1 VACHGTRIGP
11 LQGAFRRMPANICR
25 FADYELD
32 RSAYQLRRKGRPVQ
46 LEPIPLDVLFI
57 LADRRGQL
65 VTREEILERV
75 WGKGVFL
82 DSDNAI
88 NTAVRKIRHALH
100 DDSDSPRFVVTVPAK
115 GYRFV
120 AKVKTAAAL
129 DALVGVPSMP
139 EGPAPIVVGR
149 EAELAR
155 LQSWSDQ
162 VLEGRQRRVVFI
174 AGEAGIGKT
183 TFVRA
188 FLDSLGGSAA
198 RIGRGQCVEQYGAGE
213 PYMPVLEALM
223 RFCQEAHGRRV
234 VELLHKFAPTW
245 LAQMPSLLSHADRE
259 RLQATAQ
266 SVSQPRMLR
275 EMAQALETVAA
286 ETPLVLVLED
296 LHWSDFSTLELIS
309 VLARRTEPARLLIL
323 GTYRP
328 TDMLASDHPLRTMKQ
343 ELELHRYCEELHLQ
357 LLSEADVATYLARRF
372 ADDDTTRSLVA
383 IAPLIH
389 ERTDGNPLFMV
400 NVVDYLLEQGSLAD
414 ASKIEAPRSIL
425 QMIERNLERL
435 NPEAQRV
442 LEAASIAGAEF
453 SAAAVAAALE
463 RPLSEIEATC
473 ARLSRNEQFVAAIG
487 TSAWPDG
494 TVASSFRFLHS
505 LYGDVLY
512 GQVPAGYRVELH
524 RRIAARLEKAHGE
537 RAGEIA
543 TELAHH
549 NSRAND
555 RNNAIEYLQIAGK
568 RAGARYAMV
577 EAERHYSNAL
587 ELLGELP
594 ETPERDRREL
604 ALQLAVGPV
613 LMAVKGWAAP
623 GVERAY
629 TRGRKLCERVGEL
642 AQLSSILYG
651 LWVNHLERLEL
662 RSSYQIGEELLQR
675 AESVGD
681 STMLLQAHHALGD
694 TSNRMGRFPLAREHL
709 EATLPLCGARRSRP
723 LGVDMEVVCRSCLSW
738 TLWFLGYPDQALKM
752 SHGAVE
758 VARALSDPFSLT
770 FAEIFLCYLQYHRR
784 DVRALRGTAE
794 RVISICA
801 EHGFTYG
808 LAHANLFQGVA
819 MTAQGRG
826 EEGLKLIARAFTE
839 HREAGAE
846 GNRPEFLYWLAE
858 AYCATGRLDEA
869 RDTLNNALEVA
880 EEHENLSLEAE
891 IYRLKGEFL
900 LRRGNSN
907 SAQAQACFQR
917 GIEIAR
923 RQSAKSLE
931 LRATTSLA
939 RLLDKQGRRDG
950 ARAMLAEIYGWF
962 TEGFDTADLKDANA
976 LLNELSG

>member
-1 VACHGTRIGP
+1 
-11 LQGAFRRMPANICR
+11 MPANICR

-32 RSAYQLRRKGRPVQ
+32 RAAYQLRCKGRPVQ
-46 LEPIPLDVLFI
+46 LERIPLDLLFI

-75 WGKGVFL
+75 WGKDVFL
-82 DSDNAI
+82 DKDNAI

-115 GYRFV
+115 GYRFI
-120 AKVKTAAAL
+120 AKVKTAAAHDEL
-129 DALVGVPSMP
+129 ARAPSMP
-139 EGPAPIVVGR
+139 EGSAPIVVGR
-149 EAELAR
+149 EEELAC
-155 LQSWSDQ
+155 LQSWSAQ
-162 VLEGRQRRVVFI
+162 VLEGGRRRVVFI

-245 LAQMPSLLSHADRE
+245 LAQMPSLLSYADRE
-259 RLQATAQ
+259 RLPATAQ
-266 SVSQPRMLR
+266 GVNQPRMLR
-275 EMAQALETVAA
+275 EIAQALEALAA
-286 ETPLVLVLED
+286 ETPLVLALED

-328 TDMLASDHPLRTMKQ
+328 PDMLASDHPMRAMKQ
-343 ELELHRYCEELHLQ
+343 ELELHRYCQELRLK
-357 LLSEADVATYLARRF
+357 LLSEADVAAYLAKRF
-372 ADDDTTRSLVA
+372 ADDDTRRSLA
-383 IAPLIH
+383 GIAPLIH
-389 ERTDGNPLFMV
+389 ERTEGNPLFMV
-400 NVVDYLLEQGSLAD
+400 NVVDYLLEQGSPLD
-414 ASKIEAPRSIL
+414 GIKIEASRGIR

-435 NPEAQRV
+435 NPAAQRV

-473 ARLSRNEQFVAAIG
+473 ARLSRHEQFVTAAG
-487 TSAWPDG
+487 TSEWPDG

-512 GQVPAGYRVELH
+512 GRVPAGHRVELH
-524 RRIAARLEKAHGE
+524 RRIAARLEQAHGE
-537 RAGEIA
+537 LAGEIA

-549 NSRAND
+549 YGRAND
-555 RNNAIEYLQIAGK
+555 RNKAIEYLQIAGR
-568 RAGARYAMV
+568 RAGTRYAMV

-587 ELLGELP
+587 ELLAELP

-604 ALQLAVGPV
+604 ALQLAVGPALMSV
-613 LMAVKGWAAP
+613 LGWAAP
-623 GVERAY
+623 EVERAY

-642 AQLSSILYG
+642 AQLFPILYG
-651 LWVNHLERLEL
+651 LWVNHLERLEF
-662 RSSYQIGEELLQR
+662 RSAYRIAEELLLR
-675 AESVGD
+675 AEIAGD
-681 STMLLQAHHALGD
+681 ATLLLQGHQAVGVTAH
-694 TSNRMGRFPLAREHL
+694 RMGRFQPARAHL
-709 EATLPLCGARRSRP
+709 ETTLSLFDGRRLRP
-723 LGVDMEVVCRSCLSW
+723 LGVDMEVVCRSQLSW

-752 SHGAVE
+752 NYRAVE
-758 VARALSDPFSLT
+758 VARELSDPFSLI
-770 FAEIFLCYLQYHRR
+770 FAEIFLCYLQHHRR
-784 DVRALRGTAE
+784 DARAVQETAQH
-794 RVISICA
+794 VISISA
-801 EHGFTYG
+801 EHGSAYA
-808 LAHANLFQGVA
+808 LAHATVCRGAA
-819 MTAQGRG
+819 MTEQGRG
-826 EEGLKLIARAFTE
+826 EEGLKQIQQGLAE
-839 HREAGAE
+839 HRAPGGEV
-846 GNRPEFLYWLAE
+846 NRSEFLYWLAE
-858 AYCATGRLDEA
+858 ALCATGRLDEA
-869 RDTLNNALEVA
+869 LDTLNNALGFA
-880 EEHENLSLEAE
+880 EDRENLWLEAE

-907 SAQAQACFQR
+907 SAQAQACFEQ

-939 RLLDKQGRRDG
+939 RLVAKMGRRDE

-962 TEGFDTADLKDANA
+962 TEGFDTADLKDAKA

>member
-1 VACHGTRIGP
+1 
-11 LQGAFRRMPANICR
+11 MPANICR

-32 RSAYQLRRKGRPVQ
+32 RAAYQLRCKGRPVP
-46 LEPIPLDVLFI
+46 LERIPLDLLFI

-65 VTREEILERV
+65 VTREEILEQV

-82 DSDNAI
+82 DTDNAI

-120 AKVKTAAAL
+120 AKVKTAAAH
-129 DALVGVPSMP
+129 DALVSVPSTP

-155 LQSWSDQ
+155 LQSWSEQ
-162 VLEGRQRRVVFI
+162 VLEGRRRRVVFI

-188 FLDSLGGSAA
+188 FLDSLSDSAA

-223 RFCQEAHGRRV
+223 RFCQEPHRQRV

-245 LAQMPSLLSHADRE
+245 LAQMPSLLSPADRE

-275 EMAQALETVAA
+275 EIAQALEALAA

-328 TDMLASDHPLRTMKQ
+328 TEMLASDHPLRTMKQ
-343 ELELHRYCEELHLQ
+343 ELELHRYCEELRLK
-357 LLSEADVATYLARRF
+357 LLSEADVAAYLAKRF
-372 ADDDTTRSLVA
+372 ADDDTTRSLA
-383 IAPLIH
+383 GIAPLIH

-400 NVVDYLLEQGSLAD
+400 NVVDYLLEQGSPVD
-414 ASKIEAPRSIL
+414 VIKIEAPRGIF

-435 NPEAQRV
+435 NPAAQRV

-453 SAAAVAAALE
+453 SAAAIAAAIE
-463 RPLSEIEATC
+463 RPLSEIEGTC
-473 ARLSRNEQFVAAIG
+473 TRLARHEQFVTADG
-487 TSAWPDG
+487 TSEWPDG

-512 GQVPAGYRVELH
+512 GRVPAGYRVELH

-549 NSRAND
+549 YSRAND
-555 RNNAIEYLQIAGK
+555 RNKAIQYLQIAGE
-568 RAGARYAMV
+568 RAAARYAMV
-577 EAERHYSNAL
+577 EAERHYTSAL
-587 ELLGELP
+587 KLLGELP

-604 ALQLAVGPV
+604 AFQLAIGNA
-613 LMAVKGWAAP
+613 LIAVKGWPAP
-623 GVERAY
+623 EVERAY
-629 TRGRKLCERVGEL
+629 KRGRILSEQLGEM
-642 AQLSSILYG
+642 AQLFPILYG
-651 LWVNHLERLEL
+651 LWVNHLARFEFRAA
-662 RSSYQIGEELLQR
+662 YQIGEELRLR
-675 AESVGD
+675 AESSGD
-681 STMLLQAHHALGD
+681 STLLAQGHQALGV
-694 TSNRMGRFPLAREHL
+694 TSYHMGRFQLAREHL
-709 EATLPLCGARRSRP
+709 EATLSLFDGRRLRP
-723 LGVDMEVVCRSCLSW
+723 IGVDEEVVCRSYLSC
-738 TLWFLGYPDQALKM
+738 TLWSLGYPGQAIKM
-752 SHGAVE
+752 SHAAVE
-758 VARALSDPFSLT
+758 VARELSDPFSLV
-770 FAEIFLCYLQYHRR
+770 FAEAYLGYLQQYRR
-784 DVRALRGTAE
+784 EARAFQETAE
-794 RVISICA
+794 RATAICT
-801 EHGFTYG
+801 EHGFAYG
-808 LAHANLFQGVA
+808 LAHATVCRGAA
-819 MTAQGRG
+819 MTEQGRG
-826 EEGLKLIARAFTE
+826 EEGLELIQQGFAAHRATG
-839 HREAGAE
+839 AGI
-846 GNRPEFLYWLAE
+846 NRSEFLYWLAE
-858 AYCATGRLDEA
+858 AYCATGRLDKA
-869 RDTLNNALEVA
+869 LDSLTSALEIS
-880 EEHENLSLEAE
+880 EEHEHLCIEAE

-900 LRRGNSN
+900 LRKGNSN
-907 SAQAQACFQR
+907 SAQAQACFER

-923 RQSAKSLE
+923 GQSAKSLE

-939 RLLDKQGRRDG
+939 RLVAKMGRRDE
-950 ARAMLAEIYGWF
+950 ARAMLAEIYNWF
-962 TEGFDTADLKDANA
+962 TEGFDTADLKDAKA
-976 LLNELSG
+976 LLDELID